1 MKQPNK
7 YCPRLSIE
15 LTEELS
21 NAINEIIPWG
31 VKKYLLQC
39 LIVGLLEA
47 VKESGNDVLAAILRH
62 EVKVRLE
69 PIKED
74 QLCN

>member
-1 MKQPNK
+1 
-7 YCPRLSIE
+7 LSIE

-21 NAINEIIPWG
+21 NAINETLPWG
-31 VKKYLLQC
+31 VKKYLFQS

-47 VKESGNDVLAAILRH
+47 VKESGNDVLAAILRRQ
-62 EVKVRLE
+62 VRIKLE

-74 QLCN
+74 